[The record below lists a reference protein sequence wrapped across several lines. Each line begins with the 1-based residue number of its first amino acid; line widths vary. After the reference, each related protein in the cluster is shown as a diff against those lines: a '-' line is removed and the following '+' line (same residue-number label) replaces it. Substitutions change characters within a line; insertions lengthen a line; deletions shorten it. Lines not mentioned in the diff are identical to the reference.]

1 MDGLYL
7 AIGSSIKRE
16 YPNMVIDPKKFFN
29 TRVKRNLHIC
39 LTLTPDGAVF
49 KSILK
54 NYSSM
59 LTNCQIYWIRDW
71 TEDYLL
77 TEAKNFFSNRL
88 ETDELREKGINTIIL
103 I

>member
-29 TRVKRNLHIC
+29 TRVKRNLHLC
-39 LTLTPDGAVF
+39 LTLTPNGAIF
-49 KSILK
+49 QSILK
-54 NYSSM
+54 NYSNM

-77 TEAKNFFSNRL
+77 TEAKNFFSSRL
-88 ETDELREKGINTIIL
+88 ETDELREKGI
-103 I
+103 